1 METRRF
7 PVWVA
12 AVKLLLDVVWWVG
25 LVAVAIGVPVLGVA
39 AVAHVRL
46 RISVPAFVSLP
57 ASSYRILGAGRDAHA
72 NLHDITAQLTLSGS
86 TVAVL
91 VALAV
96 ITLGAGLGLLIV
108 YQLRRLLAELRTGRP
123 FTAANARRATLV
135 GVALGISELLRA
147 TVLFA
152 GSWWTSRHLHA
163 TGVGLHAGFPVRVEV
178 LVAGV
183 LLVLFAEVFRL
194 GALLQHDHDLT
205 I

>member
-1 METRRF
+1 MENRRF

-12 AVKLLLDVVWWVG
+12 AVTRLLDVAWWVG
-25 LVAVAIGVPVLGVA
+25 LAAVAIGVPVLGVA
-39 AVAHVRL
+39 AVAHARL
-46 RISVPAFVSLP
+46 GISVPAFVSLP
-57 ASSYRILGAGRDAHA
+57 PASYRILGAGHDAHA
-72 NLHDITAQLTLSGS
+72 RLHDITAQLTLSGS

-123 FTAANARRATLV
+123 FTAVNARRVSVV
-135 GVALGISELLRA
+135 GVALGMSELLRA

-183 LLVLFAEVFRL
+183 LVILFAEVFRL